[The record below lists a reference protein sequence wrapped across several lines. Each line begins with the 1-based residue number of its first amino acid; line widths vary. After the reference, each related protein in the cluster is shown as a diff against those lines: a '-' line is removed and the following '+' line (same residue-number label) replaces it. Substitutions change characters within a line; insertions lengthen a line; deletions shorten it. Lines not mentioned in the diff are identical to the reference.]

1 MRVQDLNSAR
11 NRPIRSSRVKSSA
24 ASQKTPAGVL
34 RRHRPLILF
43 CAGTLT
49 VLCAGI
55 VVGSRSLIG
64 SFEQVESTAV
74 AQKAQQVFRA
84 FDADLNQLAISDRD
98 YAEFDDAADFVR
110 DRTPKF
116 VATNLVPETLSG
128 LHVDL
133 VWIVDARGQEIY
145 SGYLDRGNGQLVS
158 PAPHERLAGLQRFM
172 TADERMR
179 ATNPTERLVLTAG
192 GLTAVA
198 ALEIKRSDRS
208 EPTGAVMLFARYI
221 QDAEIQR
228 MRATSQLPVSVAY
241 LGGGQA
247 ELASLPPD
255 VRDWALRPGGSG
267 RTLVRADDEQ
277 RITGYT
283 LIRNLDHTPLALF
296 VTPGPREISALGKRA
311 TWSLLGSLAALFIVF
326 GAAVVWL
333 LLRLQRSFEARQSA
347 EARHRYIGAQLH
359 ESIVLLDAESH
370 EIVEVNERVRNALG
384 WTPEDLARHRVQ
396 EIFPDITADAIDQ
409 AIRSGVRTVLT
420 SRAASGGGQDSDTE
434 VAITGMELQGRA
446 LITLVG
452 HDISHRRQAEERER
466 SGRRKLLKLAQHD
479 PLTGLPNRMYLQS
492 RLPQVLKKVAASDR
506 LLAVIYVDID
516 HFKDINDSRGHG
528 SGDQLLQIVAQR
540 LRAAIGA
547 HDLVA
552 RMGGDEFVVVGSLLP
567 DLDAVNHLAAL
578 LRAAVRAPV
587 IIDGEP
593 LTVTASLGL
602 ALCPRDGQDLE
613 TLLKRADIALY
624 SAKEAGRD
632 CYRVFAGDM
641 DVRVNEGVALEQALR
656 HSLGT
661 DQFYMV
667 YQPVVDL
674 RTGRLGSLEALMRW
688 RHPELGMIMPAHFIP
703 AAEKT
708 GLIVELGLQALRMVL
723 AQMREWLDAGVPI
736 VPVAI
741 NVSTMQFDRTDFAAL
756 VAQLAAE
763 ADVDPRWLRF
773 EITESAVIKETQ
785 KLIATL
791 QTLRALGSQ
800 VLIDDF
806 GTGYSSL
813 SYLNELPISALK
825 IDRAFVRDLSP
836 ETARRSVINA
846 VVDMARRL
854 GLFTV
859 AEGVETAEQQSV
871 LRRLGCDFG
880 QGYFY
885 SKPVIAR
892 DCRALL
898 EDLRCERALTPT
910 TLMRTVSSE
919 LTI

>member
-1 MRVQDLNSAR
+1 
-11 NRPIRSSRVKSSA
+11 
-24 ASQKTPAGVL
+24 
-34 RRHRPLILF
+34 LILF
-43 CAGTLT
+43 CAGTLL
-49 VLCAGI
+49 VLCVGI
-55 VVGSRSLIG
+55 VIGAHSLIG
-64 SFEQVESTAV
+64 SFEQVEAAAV
-74 AQKAQQVFRA
+74 AQKAEQVDRA
-84 FDADLNQLAISDRD
+84 FAADLNQLAISNRD
-98 YAEFDDAADFVR
+98 YAEFDDAVEFVS
-110 DRTPKF
+110 DRNAKF
-116 VATNLVPETLSG
+116 IATNLVSETLSG

-133 VWIVDARGQEIY
+133 VWIVDASGQEVY
-145 SGYLDRGNGQLVS
+145 SGYLERATGRLVS
-158 PAPHERLAGLQRFM
+158 PAPHERLAGLQRFLS
-172 TADERMR
+172 AAERVR
-179 ATNPTERLVLTAG
+179 ATTPTERLVITAG
-192 GLTAVA
+192 GLTAVS

-208 EPTGAVMLFARYI
+208 GPTGAVMLFARYI
-221 QDAEIQR
+221 QEAEIQR
-228 MRATSQLPVSVAY
+228 MRATSQLPVSVTY
-241 LGGGQA
+241 LRAGQDGMA
-247 ELASLPPD
+247 RLPAD
-255 VRDWALRPGGSG
+255 VRVWALGPADGS
-267 RTLVRADDEQ
+267 RTLVRAEDEHT
-277 RITGYT
+277 ITGYT
-283 LIRNLDHTPLALF
+283 LVRNLDHTPLALF
-296 VTPGPREISALGKRA
+296 VTPGPRDISALGYRA
-311 TWSLLGSLAALFIVF
+311 TWTLLGSLAVLFLVF

-333 LLRLQRSFEARQSA
+333 LLRLQRSFEAQQSA

-384 WTPEDLARHRVQ
+384 WTQEELPRRRVQ

-420 SRAASGGGQDSDTE
+420 SRAFNGIGQSDTE
-434 VAITGMELQGRA
+434 VAITAMELLGRP

-452 HDISHRRQAEERER
+452 HDISHRREAEERER

-479 PLTGLPNRMYLQS
+479 PLTGLPNRMYLQN
-492 RLPQVLKKVAASDR
+492 RLPQVLKKVVASDR

-552 RMGGDEFVVVGSLLP
+552 RMGGDEFVVIGSLLP
-567 DLDAVNHLAAL
+567 NLDAVNHLAAL

-587 IIDGEP
+587 IIEGEP

-602 ALCPRDGQDLE
+602 ALCPRDGHDLE

-641 DVRVNEGVALEQALR
+641 DVRVTEGVALEQALR

-661 DQFYMV
+661 DQIYMV

-674 RTGRLGSLEALMRW
+674 RTGRMASLEALMRW

-708 GLIVELGLQALRMVL
+708 GLIVELGQQALRLVFS
-723 AQMREWLDAGVPI
+723 QMREWLDAGVPI

-756 VAQLAAE
+756 VSQLAAE
-763 ADVDPRWLRF
+763 VEVAPSWLRF

-791 QTLRALGSQ
+791 ETLRALGSQ

-813 SYLNELPISALK
+813 SYLNQLPISTLK

-854 GLFTV
+854 GLTTV
-859 AEGVETAEQQSV
+859 AEGVESAEQEAV

-885 SKPVIAR
+885 SKPVTAR
-892 DCRALL
+892 DCRLLL
-898 EDLRCERALTPT
+898 EELCCEHPLTPT
-910 TLMRTVSSE
+910 LLMRTVSSE

>member
-1 MRVQDLNSAR
+1 
-11 NRPIRSSRVKSSA
+11 
-24 ASQKTPAGVL
+24 
-34 RRHRPLILF
+34 LILF
-43 CAGTLT
+43 CAVTLA
-49 VLCAGI
+49 VLCGGI
-55 VVGSRSLIG
+55 VIGSRSLIG
-64 SFEQVESTAV
+64 SFEQVESAAV

-110 DRTPKF
+110 DRNPKF

-133 VWIVDARGQEIY
+133 VWIVDGSGQEIY
-145 SGYLDRGNGQLVS
+145 SGYLDRGSGNLVS
-158 PAPHERLAGLQRFM
+158 PAPHERLSGLQRFLR
-172 TADERMR
+172 ADERLR

-192 GLTAVA
+192 GLTAVS

-208 EPTGAVMLFARYI
+208 APTGAVMLFARYI

-228 MRATSQLPVSVAY
+228 MHATSQLPVAVAY
-241 LGGGQA
+241 LAGAQA
-247 ELASLPPD
+247 ELAGLPPD
-255 VRDWALRPGGSG
+255 VRDWALAPGSG
-267 RTLVRADDEQ
+267 RTLVRVDDEH

-296 VTPGPREISALGKRA
+296 VTPGPREIYALGKRA

-370 EIVEVNERVRNALG
+370 EIVEVNERVRTALG
-384 WTPEDLARHRVQ
+384 WTADELSLHRVQ

-409 AIRSGVRTVLT
+409 AIRSGVRTVLP
-420 SRAASGGGQDSDTE
+420 SRAASGSGQDSDTE

-492 RLPQVLKKVAASDR
+492 RLPQVLKKVAQSDR

-602 ALCPRDGQDLE
+602 ALCPRDGHDLE

-656 HSLGT
+656 QSLGT
-661 DQFYMV
+661 DQIYMV

-674 RTGRLGSLEALMRW
+674 RTGRMASMEALMRW
-688 RHPELGMIMPAHFIP
+688 RHPELGMIMPGHFIP

-708 GLIVELGLQALRMVL
+708 GLIVELGQQALRLVL
-723 AQMREWLDAGVPI
+723 AQMREWLNAGVPI

-763 ADVDPRWLRF
+763 ADVDPSWLRF
-773 EITESAVIKETQ
+773 EITESAVIKETE

-791 QTLRALGSQ
+791 ETLRALGSQ

-813 SYLNELPISALK
+813 SYLNQLPISALK

-871 LRRLGCDFG
+871 LRRLGCDYG

>member
-1 MRVQDLNSAR
+1 
-11 NRPIRSSRVKSSA
+11 
-24 ASQKTPAGVL
+24 
-34 RRHRPLILF
+34 
-43 CAGTLT
+43 
-49 VLCAGI
+49 
-55 VVGSRSLIG
+55 
-64 SFEQVESTAV
+64 
-74 AQKAQQVFRA
+74 
-84 FDADLNQLAISDRD
+84 
-98 YAEFDDAADFVR
+98 
-110 DRTPKF
+110 
-116 VATNLVPETLSG
+116 
-128 LHVDL
+128 
-133 VWIVDARGQEIY
+133 
-145 SGYLDRGNGQLVS
+145 
-158 PAPHERLAGLQRFM
+158 
-172 TADERMR
+172 
-179 ATNPTERLVLTAG
+179 
-192 GLTAVA
+192 
-198 ALEIKRSDRS
+198 
-208 EPTGAVMLFARYI
+208 
-221 QDAEIQR
+221 
-228 MRATSQLPVSVAY
+228 
-241 LGGGQA
+241 
-247 ELASLPPD
+247 
-255 VRDWALRPGGSG
+255 
-267 RTLVRADDEQ
+267 
-277 RITGYT
+277 
-283 LIRNLDHTPLALF
+283 
-296 VTPGPREISALGKRA
+296 
-311 TWSLLGSLAALFIVF
+311 
-326 GAAVVWL
+326 
-333 LLRLQRSFEARQSA
+333 
-347 EARHRYIGAQLH
+347 
-359 ESIVLLDAESH
+359 
-370 EIVEVNERVRNALG
+370 
-384 WTPEDLARHRVQ
+384 
-396 EIFPDITADAIDQ
+396 
-409 AIRSGVRTVLT
+409 
-420 SRAASGGGQDSDTE
+420 
-434 VAITGMELQGRA
+434 
-446 LITLVG
+446 
-452 HDISHRRQAEERER
+452 
-466 SGRRKLLKLAQHD
+466 
-479 PLTGLPNRMYLQS
+479 
-492 RLPQVLKKVAASDR
+492 
-506 LLAVIYVDID
+506 
-516 HFKDINDSRGHG
+516 
-528 SGDQLLQIVAQR
+528 
-540 LRAAIGA
+540 
-547 HDLVA
+547 
-552 RMGGDEFVVVGSLLP
+552 
-567 DLDAVNHLAAL
+567 
-578 LRAAVRAPV
+578 
-587 IIDGEP
+587 
-593 LTVTASLGL
+593 VTASLGL

>member
-1 MRVQDLNSAR
+1 
-11 NRPIRSSRVKSSA
+11 
-24 ASQKTPAGVL
+24 
-34 RRHRPLILF
+34 LILF
-43 CAGTLT
+43 CAGTLV
-49 VLCAGI
+49 VLCIGI
-55 VVGSRSLIG
+55 VIGARALLG
-64 SFEQVESTAV
+64 SFEQVETAAV
-74 AQKAQQVFRA
+74 AQKAQQVERA
-84 FDADLNQLAISDRD
+84 FAADLNQLAISNRD
-98 YAEFDDAADFVR
+98 YAEFDDAAEFVG
-110 DRTPKF
+110 DRNPKF
-116 VATNLVPETLSG
+116 IATNLVPETLSG

-133 VWIVDARGQEIY
+133 VWVVDGSGQEVY
-145 SGYLDRGNGQLVS
+145 SGYLDRATGLIVS
-158 PAPHERLAGLQRFM
+158 PAPHERLTGLQRFLS
-172 TADERMR
+172 ADERVR
-179 ATNPTERLVLTAG
+179 ATSASERLVMTAG
-192 GLTAVA
+192 GLTAVS

-208 EPTGAVMLFARYI
+208 QPTGAVMLFARYI
-221 QDAEIQR
+221 QEAELQR
-228 MRATSQLPVSVAY
+228 MRATSQLPVSVTY
-241 LGGGQA
+241 LTAG
-247 ELASLPPD
+247 ASGMAQLPPD
-255 VRDWALRPGGSG
+255 VRAWALGPPGTS
-267 RTLVRADDEQ
+267 RTLVRADDE
-277 RITGYT
+277 RTITGYT
-283 LIRNLDHTPLALF
+283 VVRNLDATPLALF
-296 VTPGPREISALGKRA
+296 VTRGTRDIYALGSRA
-311 TWSLLGSLAALFIVF
+311 TWTLLGSLALLFVVF

-359 ESIVLLDAESH
+359 ETIVLLDAESH
-370 EIVEVNERVRNALG
+370 EIVEVNEHTRAALG
-384 WTPEDLARHRVQ
+384 WTHEELPRHRVQ
-396 EIFPDITADAIDQ
+396 DIFPDITAEAIDQ
-409 AIRSGVRTVLT
+409 AIRSGVRTVVT
-420 SRAASGGGQDSDTE
+420 SRAASGVGQSDTE
-434 VAITGMELQGRA
+434 VAITAMELQGRP

-452 HDISHRRQAEERER
+452 HDISHRREAEERER

-479 PLTGLPNRMYLQS
+479 PLTGLPNRMYLQN
-492 RLPQVLKKVAASDR
+492 RLPQVLKRAAASER

-540 LRAAIGA
+540 LRAAVGA

-552 RMGGDEFVVVGSLLP
+552 RMGGDEFVVIGSLLP

-602 ALCPRDGQDLE
+602 ALCPRDGHDLE

-641 DVRVNEGVALEQALR
+641 DVRVTEGVAVEQALR

-661 DQFYMV
+661 DQIYMV

-674 RTGRLGSLEALMRW
+674 RTGRMASLEALMRW

-708 GLIVELGLQALRMVL
+708 GLIVELGQLGLRLVL

-741 NVSTMQFDRTDFAAL
+741 NVSTLQFDRTDFAAL

-763 ADVDPRWLRF
+763 VDVAPSWLRF

-791 QTLRALGSQ
+791 ETLRALGSQ

-813 SYLNELPISALK
+813 SYLNQLPISALK

-846 VVDMARRL
+846 VVDMSRRL
-854 GLFTV
+854 GLSTV
-859 AEGVETAEQQSV
+859 AEGVETAEQEAV

-885 SKPVIAR
+885 SKPVTAP

-898 EDLRCERALTPT
+898 EELRCEHPLTPT
-910 TLMRTVSSE
+910 LLMRAVSSE